1 MIRSV
6 WFSKHLNS
14 HLKSTELPPACYSE
28 STASSRAA
36 EQPIPTDATEY
47 TSLDQK
53 TLQKNHG
60 YAVKSQ
66 PETDM
71 ACEFLSTNCTYI
83 EFEFFCEQVL
93 AFGATSK

>member
-6 WFSKHLNS
+6 WFSKHLSS

-28 STASSRAA
+28 STASGY
-36 EQPIPTDATEY
+36 EQPIPTDAAKY

-53 TLQKNHG
+53 TLQKNHA
-60 YAVKSQ
+60 YTVKSQ

-71 ACEFLSTNCTYI
+71 AFSQLGFNSLVLEILSLI
-83 EFEFFCEQVL
+83 E
-93 AFGATSK
+93 KKD